1 MKDEDLLNKRVTI
14 SFGDA
19 LCEAIIRAYVYE
31 QCYCVYA
38 VFEVISVIT
47 IDALLPRSTLPGTV
61 CIHYIFRTF
70 LPCKLSKLPEVQ
82 STVYDRFP
90 WESYVL
96 KFCVGLTTD

>member
-38 VFEVISVIT
+38 VFELISVIT
-47 IDALLPRSTLPGTV
+47 IDALLPRST
-61 CIHYIFRTF
+61 
-70 LPCKLSKLPEVQ
+70 
-82 STVYDRFP
+82 
-90 WESYVL
+90 
-96 KFCVGLTTD
+96 